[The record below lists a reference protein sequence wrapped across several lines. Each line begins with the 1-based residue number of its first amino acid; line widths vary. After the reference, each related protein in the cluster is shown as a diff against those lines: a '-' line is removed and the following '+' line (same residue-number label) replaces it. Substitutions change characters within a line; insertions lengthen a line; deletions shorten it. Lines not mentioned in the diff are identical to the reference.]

1 MSNTL
6 LRIITSII
14 LLPIF
19 ILILHLNNNYFL
31 FLLTLILFISTYEI
45 KFFLFKKKIIFLLL
59 VFLLVLFIYSL
70 FKLRGDNLTDFYNLI
85 WIMSIVWLSDI
96 GGFVAGRLLQG
107 PKLTKWSPNKTIAG
121 FFGSIIFSQLS
132 FLLIYFVH
140 NTIFTLKIFII
151 QVVFCLVAIVG
162 DIFFSFIKR
171 KNNLKDYSKLIPGHG
186 GLLDRIDGLIFVIIL
201 AYFLKIFNVY

>member
-1 MSNTL
+1 MSNTP
-6 LRIITSII
+6 LRIITSIV

-19 ILILHLNNNYFL
+19 ILILYLNNTYFL
-31 FLLTLILFISTYEI
+31 FLLTLILFISAYEI
-45 KFFLFKKKIIFLLL
+45 KFFLFQKKIIFSLF
-59 VFLLVLFIYSL
+59 VFLIVLFIFSL

-96 GGFVAGRLLQG
+96 GGFVVGRLLKG
-107 PKLTKWSPNKTIAG
+107 PKLTKWSPNKTISG

-132 FLLIYFVH
+132 FLLIYYFH
-140 NTIFTLKIFII
+140 NTIFTFKIFIL
-151 QVVFCLVAIVG
+151 QLTLSLVAILG
-162 DIFFSFIKR
+162 DIFFSYIKR

-201 AYFLKIFNVY
+201 AYFLKIFDVY

>member
-6 LRIITSII
+6 IRIITSII

-19 ILILHLNNNYFL
+19 VLILHLNNNYFL
-31 FLLTLILFISTYEI
+31 FLLALILFISAYEI

-70 FKLRGDNLTDFYNLI
+70 FKLRGDDLTDFYNLM

-151 QVVFCLVAIVG
+151 QVVLCLVAIVG
-162 DIFFSFIKR
+162 DIFFSYIKR
-171 KNNLKDYSKLIPGHG
+171 KNNLKDYSNLIPGHG

-201 AYFLKIFNVY
+201 AYFFKIFDVY

>member
-1 MSNTL
+1 MSNIL
-6 LRIITSII
+6 LRLITSII

-19 ILILHLNNNYFL
+19 ILIIHLNNIYFL
-31 FLLTLILFISTYEI
+31 FLLILIFFFSVYEI
-45 KFFLFKKKIIFLLL
+45 KFLFKKKIIFLLL
-59 VFLLVLFIYSL
+59 VFLIGLFIFSL
-70 FKLRGDNLTDFYNLI
+70 LKLRGNNLIDFYNLI

-96 GGFVAGRLLQG
+96 GGFMVGRLLQG
-107 PKLTKWSPNKTIAG
+107 PKLTKWSPNKTISG
-121 FFGSIIFSQLS
+121 FFGSLIFSQLS

-151 QVVFCLVAIVG
+151 QLILCLVAIFG
-162 DIFFSFIKR
+162 DIFFSYIKR

-201 AYFLKIFNVY
+201 AYFLKIFDAY

>member
-19 ILILHLNNNYFL
+19 VLILHLNNNYFL
-31 FLLTLILFISTYEI
+31 FLLALILFISAYEI

-70 FKLRGDNLTDFYNLI
+70 FKLRGDDLTDFYNLM

-151 QVVFCLVAIVG
+151 QVVLCLVAIVG
-162 DIFFSFIKR
+162 DIFFSYIKR
-171 KNNLKDYSKLIPGHG
+171 KNNLKDYSNLIPGHG

-201 AYFLKIFNVY
+201 AYFFKIFDVY